1 MPTCV
6 LGHPPPT
13 LADAL
18 HKVPLLS
25 PPAGAGPATAP
36 GCRLLLSEHRSG
48 RPLLTLPLDPARP
61 MAIVSFTHS
70 VLGTPVS
77 DRYLFKPAASSWRAH
92 LVEERFEGSGYGL
105 PHLPGEGET
114 LTREGEGWRLQLD
127 RVVEPLVILPLPSQ
141 LMRVRTLPGAREFYW
156 VISAPGPS
164 NCGRKTARPADGK
177 PMSAHQS
184 EVDRLIEQFDP
195 ESSFR
200 RLAGLSGK
208 IVTVL
213 CAGLS
218 LWHYYTAGF
227 GLENEIAHRA
237 IHLAVVLGL
246 CFLVFPRQRR
256 LPGPW
261 EWLVSLGLVAF
272 YLYMGWG
279 LLGSITDPMPAGA
292 STVFIAAL
300 LAIAGLSL
308 PFRAFDGSHTRIPWR
323 DWIFA
328 GFASGF
334 SLYLLV
340 FFQEIF
346 IGRPGDHTP
355 IDLMMGVIAIAMVI
369 EATRRTM
376 GIFLPLL
383 AIVTILYGLL
393 GPYLPGGLA
402 HRGYSLSRIVAHLYK
417 GTEGIYGIPVGVV
430 ATFVFHFVLFG
441 IMAQLTGLGQLFVNL
456 ATIAAGRYSGGPAKV
471 SVVSS
476 GLFGMISGSA
486 IANTVTTGVMTIP
499 LMKKVGFSPRFSG
512 AVEASASCGGQVTP
526 PIMGAAAFIMAET
539 LGIPYNQLIL
549 VAIVPA
555 ALHYF
560 AILYMVHLESRRLR
574 LTGMDPAQIPGLAMV
589 LRSSW
594 HLFIP
599 LVVMVTLLLMQYT
612 PFLAAFW
619 GITLT
624 VACSWIP
631 KLLGPLGRNM
641 SGLAVGPRA
650 LVQGFEMGAKAALGI
665 GAACACVGFVLGI
678 TTLTGMGFKF
688 SAWVLDLSSVAA
700 QLVTSIDVFSWFDL
714 KQVTILFGLLFT
726 AAACIVMGSGVPT
739 TPTYIILAAIVAP
752 ALAQLGV
759 PQLATHF
766 FVFYIGVLADVTPPV
781 ALAAFAAAGIARSEP
796 MRTGST
802 AFRLSMGKA
811 LVPFAFVYSPAL
823 LLIDFTWSAF
833 LLAATCSIVAVM
845 GLGAAYTGYFFRP
858 IGRPMFIV
866 LNLFSLSLIFA
877 NPVAAAVAIPVVLLI
892 LFWHARNP
900 ARAVTV
906 EV

>member
-1 MPTCV
+1 
-6 LGHPPPT
+6 
-13 LADAL
+13 
-18 HKVPLLS
+18 
-25 PPAGAGPATAP
+25 
-36 GCRLLLSEHRSG
+36 
-48 RPLLTLPLDPARP
+48 
-61 MAIVSFTHS
+61 
-70 VLGTPVS
+70 
-77 DRYLFKPAASSWRAH
+77 
-92 LVEERFEGSGYGL
+92 
-105 PHLPGEGET
+105 
-114 LTREGEGWRLQLD
+114 
-127 RVVEPLVILPLPSQ
+127 
-141 LMRVRTLPGAREFYW
+141 
-156 VISAPGPS
+156 
-164 NCGRKTARPADGK
+164 
-177 PMSAHQS
+177 MSTQQA
-184 EVDRLIEQFDP
+184 EIDRLIEQFDP

-200 RLAGLSGK
+200 RLAGVSAG
-208 IVTVL
+208 IVTVI
-213 CAGLS
+213 AVALS
-218 LWHYYTAGF
+218 GWHFYTAGF
-227 GLENEIAHRA
+227 GLHNEIAHRA
-237 IHLAVVLGL
+237 IHLSVVLGL
-246 CFLVFPRQRR
+246 CFLVFPRQQR

-261 EWLVSLGLVAF
+261 EWIVSLGLVAF
-272 YLYMGWG
+272 YMLMGFG
-279 LLGSITDPMPAGA
+279 LLQALNEPLPPAA
-292 STVFIAAL
+292 QAAFIGVL
-300 LAIAGLSL
+300 LAVAGLSL
-308 PFRAFDGSHTRIPWR
+308 PLRAYDGSHQHIPLR

-328 GFASGF
+328 LTASAF

-340 FFQEIF
+340 FFDDIF
-346 IGRPGDHTP
+346 IQRPGQHSP
-355 IDLMMGVIAIAMVI
+355 ADLMVGVIAIVMVI
-369 EATRRTM
+369 EAARRTM

-383 AIVTILYGLL
+383 AIATVLYGLF

-402 HRGYSLSRIVAHLYK
+402 HRGYSVPRIIAHLYK

-456 ATIAAGRYSGGPAKV
+456 ATIAAGRFAGGPAKV

-499 LMKKVGFSPRFSG
+499 LMKKVGFSPRFAG

-555 ALHYF
+555 ALHYM
-560 AILYMVHLESRRLR
+560 AILFMVHLEAKRLK
-574 LTGMDPAQIPGLAMV
+574 LAGMDPSEIPSLGWV

-599 LVVMVTLLLMQYT
+599 LIVMVTLLLMQYT

-641 SGLAVGPRA
+641 TGLAVGPRA
-650 LVQGFEMGAKAALGI
+650 LVQGFEMGAKSALGI

-688 SAWVLDLSSVAA
+688 SAWVLDLSAVAA
-700 QLVTSIDVFSWFDL
+700 TAVKVLDVFDWFAL
-714 KQVTILFGLLFT
+714 NQVTVLFGLLFT

-739 TPTYIILAAIVAP
+739 TPTYIILASIVAP

-766 FVFYIGVLADVTPPV
+766 FVFYYGVLADVTPPV

-796 MRTGST
+796 MRTGMT

-811 LVPFAFVYSPAL
+811 LVPFAFVYTPAL
-823 LLIDFTWSAF
+823 LFIDFTWSAF
-833 LLAATCSIVAVM
+833 AIGLVSTIVAVM
-845 GLGAAYTGYFFRP
+845 GLGAAYTGFVARP
-858 IGRPMFIV
+858 LGRLSFIV
-866 LNLFSLSLIFA
+866 LNLLSLSLVFA
-877 NPVAAAVAIPVVLLI
+877 NPVVSAVAIPLVVGI
-892 LFWHARNP
+892 LAWHARP
-900 ARAVTV
+900 LAGAPQGA
-906 EV
+906 

>member
-1 MPTCV
+1 M
-6 LGHPPPT
+6 
-13 LADAL
+13 
-18 HKVPLLS
+18 
-25 PPAGAGPATAP
+25 
-36 GCRLLLSEHRSG
+36 
-48 RPLLTLPLDPARP
+48 
-61 MAIVSFTHS
+61 
-70 VLGTPVS
+70 
-77 DRYLFKPAASSWRAH
+77 
-92 LVEERFEGSGYGL
+92 
-105 PHLPGEGET
+105 
-114 LTREGEGWRLQLD
+114 
-127 RVVEPLVILPLPSQ
+127 
-141 LMRVRTLPGAREFYW
+141 
-156 VISAPGPS
+156 
-164 NCGRKTARPADGK
+164 N
-177 PMSAHQS
+177 AHQA

-200 RLAGLSGK
+200 RLVGVSAGV
-208 IVTVL
+208 VTVL
-213 CAGLS
+213 TVGLS
-218 LWHYYTAGF
+218 AWHYYTAGF
-227 GLENEIAHRA
+227 GLHNEIAHRA

-261 EWLVSLGLVAF
+261 EWIVSIGLVVF
-272 YLYMGWG
+272 YLVMGWS
-279 LLGSITDPMPAGA
+279 LLQSFDEPVPVMAQA
-292 STVFIAAL
+292 VFAVVLVAIAA
-300 LAIAGLSL
+300 LSL
-308 PFRAFDGSHTRIPWR
+308 PFKVYDGSHQHIPWR

-328 GFASGF
+328 ALAAGF

-340 FFQEIF
+340 FFDGIF
-346 IGRPGDHTP
+346 IQRPGQHTP
-355 IDLMMGVIAIAMVI
+355 IDLMFGVIAIAMVI

-383 AIVTILYGLL
+383 AVATVLYGLF
-393 GPYLPGGLA
+393 GPYLPDGLA
-402 HRGYSLSRIVAHLYK
+402 HRGYSVSRIVAHLYK

-456 ATIAAGRYSGGPAKV
+456 ATIAAGRFAGGPAKV

-499 LMKKVGFSPRFSG
+499 LMKRVGFSPRFAG
-512 AVEASASCGGQVTP
+512 GVEASASCGGQITP

-560 AILYMVHLESRRLR
+560 AILYMVHLEARRLK
-574 LTGMDPAQIPGLAMV
+574 LAGMPADQIPSVGLV

-599 LVVMVTLLLMQYT
+599 LIVMVALLLMQYT

-631 KLLGPLGRNM
+631 RLLGRWGRNM
-641 SGLAVGPRA
+641 TGLAITPGA
-650 LVQGFEMGAKAALGI
+650 LVKGFEMGAKSALGI

-688 SAWVLDLSSVAA
+688 SAFVIDLSGTAAQAVVAFDVLKLLDLRE
-700 QLVTSIDVFSWFDL
+700 
-714 KQVTILFGLLFT
+714 VTIFFGLLFT
-726 AAACIVMGSGVPT
+726 AIACIIMGSGVPT
-739 TPTYIILAAIVAP
+739 TPTYIILASIVAP

-766 FVFYIGVLADVTPPV
+766 FVFYFGVLADVTPPV

-796 MRTGST
+796 MRTGMT

-811 LVPFAFVYSPAL
+811 LVPFAFVYTPAL
-823 LLIDFTWSAF
+823 LFIDFTWGSF
-833 LLAATCSIVAVM
+833 LLALFASVVAIL
-845 GLGAAYTGYFFRP
+845 GLGAAYTGYVGRP
-858 IGRPMFIV
+858 IGRPAFLALNV
-866 LNLFSLSLIFA
+866 LSLSLVFA
-877 NPVAAAVAIPVVLLI
+877 DPVVTAVCAPLVLAI
-892 LFWHARNP
+892 LFWHRRPRPERAPSDAGP
-900 ARAVTV
+900 AAGP
-906 EV
+906 

>member
-1 MPTCV
+1 
-6 LGHPPPT
+6 
-13 LADAL
+13 
-18 HKVPLLS
+18 
-25 PPAGAGPATAP
+25 
-36 GCRLLLSEHRSG
+36 
-48 RPLLTLPLDPARP
+48 
-61 MAIVSFTHS
+61 
-70 VLGTPVS
+70 
-77 DRYLFKPAASSWRAH
+77 
-92 LVEERFEGSGYGL
+92 
-105 PHLPGEGET
+105 
-114 LTREGEGWRLQLD
+114 
-127 RVVEPLVILPLPSQ
+127 
-141 LMRVRTLPGAREFYW
+141 
-156 VISAPGPS
+156 
-164 NCGRKTARPADGK
+164 
-177 PMSAHQS
+177 MSASQQ
-184 EVDRLIEQFDP
+184 EIDRLIEQFDP
-195 ESSFR
+195 ESTFR
-200 RLAGLSGK
+200 RLAGLAGLF
-208 IVTVL
+208 VTVV
-213 CAGLS
+213 AVGLS
-218 LWHYYTAGF
+218 AWHYYTAGF

-237 IHLAVVLGL
+237 IHLSVVLGL
-246 CFLVFPRQRR
+246 CFLVFPRQKRMK
-256 LPGPW
+256 GHW
-261 EWLVSLGLVAF
+261 EWTSSIFLVAF
-272 YLYMGWG
+272 YLLMGLG
-279 LLGSITDPMPAGA
+279 LLNSLSDPVPTGA
-292 STVFIAAL
+292 KVTFIAVL
-300 LAIAGLSL
+300 LCIAGLSL
-308 PFRAFDGSHTRIPWR
+308 PFKAYDGSHTRIPLR

-328 GFASGF
+328 ALASGF

-340 FFQEIF
+340 FFNEIF
-346 IGRPGDHTP
+346 LQRPGEHTP
-355 IDLMMGVIAIAMVI
+355 IDLMVGVIAIAMVI

-383 AIVTILYGLL
+383 AIGTVLYGMF
-393 GPYLPGGLA
+393 GPYLPGGLG
-402 HRGYSLSRIVAHLYK
+402 HRGYSVSRIVAHLYK

-456 ATIAAGRYSGGPAKV
+456 ATIAAGRFSGGPAKV

-476 GLFGMISGSA
+476 GLFGMISGSP

-499 LMKKVGFSPRFSG
+499 LMKKVGFSPRFAG

-539 LGIPYNQLIL
+539 LGIPYKQLIL

-560 AILYMVHLESRRLR
+560 AILYMVHLEARRLK
-574 LTGMDPAQIPGLAMV
+574 LTGMDPSEIPSVGLV

-631 KLLGPLGRNM
+631 KLMGPYGKRM
-641 SGLAVGPRA
+641 AGMAVGPRA

-688 SAWVLDLSSVAA
+688 SAWILDLSGIVAQGVVA
-700 QLVTSIDVFSWFDL
+700 LDSFQLLDL

-726 AAACIVMGSGVPT
+726 AGACIIMGSGVPT

-752 ALAQLGV
+752 ALEQLGV

-766 FVFYIGVLADVTPPV
+766 FVFYFGVLADVTPPV

-796 MRTGST
+796 MRTGMT

-811 LVPFAFVYSPAL
+811 LVPFAFVYTPSL
-823 LLIDFTWSAF
+823 LLINFSWSAF
-833 LLAATCSIVAVM
+833 VIALISIIVAII
-845 GLGAAYTGYFFRP
+845 GLGAAYTGYVARP
-858 IGRPMFIV
+858 VGKPVFV
-866 LNLFSLSLIFA
+866 LLNLFSLSLIFA
-877 NPVAAAVAIPVVLLI
+877 NPVMSAIGVPVVLALVA
-892 LFWHARNP
+892 WHMRP
-900 ARAVTV
+900 LPDSPQPG
-906 EV
+906 